1 MGPNETQSLKEQFI
15 LVYFSKPQ
23 CVCLGRREF
32 FKGKMLDAGL
42 RKDGG
47 CPAPEKRQ
55 RKQTGPKSS
64 SYKPFS

>member
-1 MGPNETQSLKEQFI
+1 MLVTFGEVGP
-15 LVYFSKPQ
+15 V
-23 CVCLGRREF
+23 
-32 FKGKMLDAGL
+32 FKRKMLDAGL